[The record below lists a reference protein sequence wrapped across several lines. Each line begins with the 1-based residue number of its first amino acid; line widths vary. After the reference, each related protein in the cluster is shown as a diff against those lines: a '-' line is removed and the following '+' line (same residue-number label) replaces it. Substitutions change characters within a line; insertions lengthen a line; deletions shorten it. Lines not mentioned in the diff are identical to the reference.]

1 MSFDYAASA
10 DTSLRLI
17 TKFGQS
23 VTRRAY
29 VAGNYSTSTGA
40 VSQTI
45 TDTTRKGALLPL
57 GLITAQGSAVIKGT
71 LVQVGDTQLLLDAE
85 GPVLL
90 SDHYVIGNK
99 EYTVVSFEELAPA
112 GTVVL
117 NTIHLRRA

>member
-17 TKFGQS
+17 TKFGRD

-29 VAGNYSTSTGA
+29 TAGSYSTSTGA
-40 VSQTI
+40 VAQTI
-45 TDTTRKGALLPL
+45 TDTTRKGALLP
-57 GLITAQGSAVIKGT
+57 IKPGQTTIAGT
-71 LVQVGDTQLLLDAE
+71 LVQVGDSHLLLDAE
-85 GPVLL
+85 GDVLQT
-90 SDHYVIGNK
+90 DHYVIGTK
-99 EYTVVSFEELAPA
+99 EYSVVSFEQLAPA

>member
-40 VSQTI
+40 VGQTI
-45 TDTTRKGALLPL
+45 TDTTRKGVQLPL
-57 GLITAQGSAVIKGT
+57 NSLSTPGKTTINGT
-71 LVQVGDTQLLLDAE
+71 LVQVGDSQLLLDAE
-85 GPVLL
+85 GPVLQ